1 MFNLTG
7 GSPAPIPSKLF
18 LSLLVIIPCT
28 HHEENAIRIAKKEHI
43 LYNLKQQRNTPLN
56 KPNEKFFNE
65 GRDNAATGLGGRL
78 RLGRLPDHIPWLI
91 LGCVWLVAL
100 FLYILMQCIS
110 PLLPILIVDFE
121 LNHSTGG
128 FLYSLPVLMIALFSY
143 PLGILSDRIGVEIAV
158 GCGATVAVLSSFMRP
173 FSSSFYLFVL
183 ATAIFGLGFA
193 IFFPNL
199 PKLVKE
205 NFPQHLSATTTGLY
219 TTAILLGSGLGMALT
234 KPILAAT
241 GSWRKV
247 LVIWSLMA
255 IPIVV
260 LWWVIARMSRKR
272 KGRSGSEVLQ
282 KESFQDKSRWPLN
295 DYQGDHYSHQLI
307 SSVLIAGLILSL
319 LNLIFYSTIGW
330 LPTYLTERGWDPVL
344 AATATSVI
352 SFLEIPAVLLVPM
365 LSDRTGR
372 RRLIMISSFLLLAIS
387 SIAVS
392 LSPSSI
398 WFISP
403 ILGITFGGIFALL
416 LSLPVEL
423 VKKEKVGR
431 AAGAIISVG
440 YIGALTGAP
449 VTGYLRDLTGDF
461 SFGFIVMGFVGLIAA
476 GLSCML
482 PERRLFKRG

>member
-1 MFNLTG
+1 M
-7 GSPAPIPSKLF
+7 
-18 LSLLVIIPCT
+18 
-28 HHEENAIRIAKKEHI
+28 
-43 LYNLKQQRNTPLN
+43 
-56 KPNEKFFNE
+56 
-65 GRDNAATGLGGRL
+65 
-78 RLGRLPDHIPWLI
+78 RLGHSTDHTAWLI
-91 LGCVWLVAL
+91 LGCVWLVL
-100 FLYILMQCIS
+100 LPLYILMQCIS

-121 LNHSTGG
+121 LNYSTGG
-128 FLYSLPVLMIALFSY
+128 FLYSLPILMIALFSY

-158 GCGATVAVLSSFMRP
+158 GCGATVAILSSFMRP
-173 FSSSFYLFVL
+173 FCPNFYLFVL

-193 IFFPNL
+193 ICFLNL

-205 NFPQHLSATTTGLY
+205 NFPQHLSATATGIY

-255 IPIVV
+255 IPTIV
-260 LWWVIARMSRKR
+260 LWWIVARMSRKR
-272 KGRSGSEVLQ
+272 KGRSGSKVLY
-282 KESFQDKSRWPLN
+282 KESFQEKTERLLN
-295 DYQGDHYSHQLI
+295 DHPGDHYPHQLV
-307 SSVLIAGLILSL
+307 SSVVIAGVIFSL

-387 SIAVS
+387 SITVS
-392 LSPSSI
+392 LSPSWI

-423 VKKEKVGR
+423 VKQEKVGR
-431 AAGAIISVG
+431 AAGAIISIG

-449 VTGYLRDLTGDF
+449 FTGYLRDLTGDF
-461 SFGFIVMGFVGLIAA
+461 SFGFIVMGFTGLIAA
-476 GLSCML
+476 GLSYIL
-482 PERRLFKRG
+482 PERRFSKQG